1 MPLLPEN
8 SNTTGTTDNKLLQLV
23 STEIARDGGASLVT
37 SLKDYFTPANMPPKR
52 LKSMLV
58 QATGKPKLLTFLEN
72 FPTLFQV
79 NRQAS
84 PHWVLLLKRDFVRE
98 DELEPVE
105 ENCRDRKEKLLDK
118 ALYVLRKRQAKLE
131 RRHNNNEEENNTS
144 KDSQEVNTPWLL
156 KECSWNLH
164 YYLRASGFYVRYYDS
179 NHNPEDREVQPV
191 DSPQWKALVLEEFES
206 ILLAEESEKK
216 IAVESGK
223 AWLVLVESSSSSSS
237 PRGNGDDDPLLLVEL
252 DQLLTQLVH
261 DDGAHQVS
269 LELLLHRHEKL
280 QKLLGGRDLWKLV
293 VDHHQNDD
301 DRLLLFQELD
311 IVQDGKDVIL
321 QSKQFPQY
329 NNGRMKVDAV
339 GLFSVANTKW

>member
-1 MPLLPEN
+1 MSLIREN
-8 SNTTGTTDNKLLQLV
+8 SSTITGTDELLQLV

-37 SLKDYFTPANMPPKR
+37 SLKAYFTPAMTPKR

-58 QATGKPKLLTFLEN
+58 QATGKPKLLTFLES

-84 PHWVLLLKRDFVRE
+84 PHWVLLLKRDFVLE

-105 ENCRDRKEKLLDK
+105 EKCRDRKEELLDK

-131 RRHNNNEEENNTS
+131 RRRNEEKNT
-144 KDSQEVNTPWLL
+144 KDSHEVNTPWLL

-216 IAVESGK
+216 KIVVESGK
-223 AWLVLVESSSSSSS
+223 AWLVLLESSSS
-237 PRGNGDDDPLLLVEL
+237 RGNGDDDPLFLVEL
-252 DQLLTQLVH
+252 DKLLTQLVQ

-280 QKLLGGRDLWKLV
+280 QKLLGGRDLWKV
-293 VDHHQNDD
+293 VMEHHQSDD
-301 DRLLLFQELD
+301 ILLFQELD
-311 IVQDGKDVIL
+311 ISQDGKDVIL

-329 NNGRMKVDAV
+329 NKGRMKVDAV